1 MIYKDLKRLIDY
13 QIPIIEILNE
23 EGELEYMINLDNLD
37 LHDITIL
44 NDDKMNYYG
53 KVTLKY
59 KKYAKP
65 KTYFV
70 TQID

>member
-13 QIPIIEILNE
+13 EIPIIEILNE
-23 EGELEYMINLDNLD
+23 DGQTEYIINLDNLD
-37 LHDITIL
+37 LQEITIM

-59 KKYAKP
+59 KKYGTK
-65 KTYFV
+65 KTYFI
-70 TQID
+70 TEID